1 MKSILSRL
9 HAVYVDFAFAAKA
22 YDITPAQAILW
33 TVLGAVA
40 VCLPTAFFWVLG
52 TLWKATH

>member
-33 TVLGAVA
+33 TVLGAFA
-40 VCLPTAFFWVLG
+40 VCLPTAFFYALG
-52 TLWKATH
+52 LLWKATH